1 MKTLPAAIAGHAVM
15 AHPLIKD
22 HVFPSGGFGQGS
34 HADFAE
40 FGRVCPVVHATLSQ
54 VPRVVHML
62 VAAIAGQAVMAHPSV
77 DDQMFPNDRVGHAT
91 HALFAAFGCVR
102 PVHAELSQVPIVVKM
117 LLAAIAGHAVMA
129 HPSVDVQVFPRD
141 RVGHATHA
149 LFAAFG

>member
-1 MKTLPAAIAGHAVM
+1 VKTLPAAIAGHAVM

-54 VPRVVHML
+54 VP
-62 VAAIAGQAVMAHPSV
+62 
-77 DDQMFPNDRVGHAT
+77 
-91 HALFAAFGCVR
+91 
-102 PVHAELSQVPIVVKM
+102 IVVKM

-129 HPSVDVQVFPRD
+129 HPFADDHVFPYD
-141 RVGHATHA
+141 GVGQGSHAVFAEFGRVCPVHTELLQVPIVVKMLLAAIAPHRA
-149 LFAAFG
+149 CAHPFAEVHPYPNAG